1 MGIHIKSR
9 SSSRPQVSSV
19 TWPKSSSAPPTT
31 ATSRCGPRP
40 RWIWRVIFG
49 GELLFFRFGHF
60 WGISVSLLL
69 SFSAFCFSAFPC
81 CLFLQFFDSLFLDFF
96 ASLLLCFFAS
106 LLLHC
111 ATSPLFLLF
120 PAFLLF
126 QLLCFLLLV
135 LRHAVAA
142 HYGSRNRRCFS
153 G

>member
-40 RWIWRVIFG
+40 RWIWRVIFW

-111 ATSPLFLLF
+111 AASL
-120 PAFLLF
+120 
-126 QLLCFLLLV
+126 LLCFS
-135 LRHAVAA
+135 AFP
-142 HYGSRNRRCFS
+142 CFS
-153 G
+153 SFSAYLLFRFSAFPSFFVSHTADNP